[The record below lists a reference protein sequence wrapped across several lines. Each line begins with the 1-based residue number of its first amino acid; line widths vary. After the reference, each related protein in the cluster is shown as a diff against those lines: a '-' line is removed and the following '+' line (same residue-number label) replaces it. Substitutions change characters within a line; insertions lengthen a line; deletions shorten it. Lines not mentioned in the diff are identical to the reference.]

1 MHDIGGPQGGSLT
14 APDVARGRRSIDI
27 ARYEAVSRQL
37 DTLPDDDAL
46 RTAIADL
53 VADAGFMFFSYGTSP
68 RCGERL
74 SRSSQLVFITNYPA
88 EWHTRYVRQ
97 RYQSLDTVVA
107 VGERARRPFQW
118 GGQRYLATLDKPRQT
133 FFGEA
138 GSFGIV
144 HGYTIPVH
152 GPDGDCGI
160 FSISHP
166 RQAEFG
172 DALAAAI
179 LPLHALAQAVHA
191 RCIEQLAMRGS
202 AEPQALTRREREC
215 LAWTADGKTSGE
227 IACILG
233 RSIATV
239 NFHLQS
245 AIRKMDASNKHHAAL
260 KAHRLRLI

>member
-1 MHDIGGPQGGSLT
+1 MHDTGGMT
-14 APDVARGRRSIDI
+14 APGTGPGRKSIDI

-37 DTLPDDDAL
+37 DTLPDDGAL
-46 RTAIADL
+46 RATISGL
-53 VADAGFMFFSYGTSP
+53 VAEAGFAFFAYGTSHRP
-68 RCGERL
+68 GERL
-74 SRSSQLVFITNYPA
+74 SRASRVLFITNYPD
-88 EWHTRYVRQ
+88 EWYGRYVR
-97 RYQSLDTVVA
+97 RSYQSLDTVVA
-107 VGERARRPFQW
+107 VGERARRPFLW
-118 GGQRYLATLDKPRQT
+118 GDQGYVDSLGQPQQV

-138 GSFGIV
+138 RSFGIV
-144 HGYTIPVH
+144 HGYAIPVH

-160 FSISHP
+160 FSVSHR

-172 DALAAAI
+172 DALAAST
-179 LPLHALAQAVHA
+179 LLLQALAQAVHA
-191 RCIEQLAMRGS
+191 RCIEQLGARGG
-202 AEPQALTRREREC
+202 AEPQVLTPREREC